1 MVSSFNRVRSRR
13 RDVSQTGGGVRGK
26 RDADCVRSGSLRGV
40 NQSALTALAAGL
52 TQRHLKQHPIM
63 HQAPEP
69 DRHGITG
76 CSAIDACQLCGDI
89 HVSGDSTEQLG
100 LLNSLLYYT
109 FYDKL
114 SIYY

>member
-1 MVSSFNRVRSRR
+1 MTVHK
-13 RDVSQTGGGVRGK
+13 QGEELIRGK

-52 TQRHLKQHPIM
+52 AQRHLKQHPIM

-89 HVSGDSTEQLG
+89 HVPGDSTEQSIERPPVLHM
-100 LLNSLLYYT
+100 

-114 SIYY
+114 SINY

>member
-1 MVSSFNRVRSRR
+1 MFGCRRS
-13 RDVSQTGGGVRGK
+13 
-26 RDADCVRSGSLRGV
+26 CGV

-52 TQRHLKQHPIM
+52 AQRHLKQHPIM

-89 HVSGDSTEQLG
+89 HVPGDSTEQSIERPPVLHM
-100 LLNSLLYYT
+100 

-114 SIYY
+114 SINY